1 MNNTCNTVCV
11 CLKRKR
17 DLRARHN
24 RPRSL
29 MWSWKCSYRGTQ
41 SKFLDV
47 IIRFMKPAQQH
58 SSESES
64 IGLVLAVCMRPRFHC
79 FPLYLEIMKLKKAL
93 HLLFLQTEKTGKI
106 EEGKKQWFDML
117 I

>member
-1 MNNTCNTVCV
+1 
-11 CLKRKR
+11 
-17 DLRARHN
+17 
-24 RPRSL
+24 
-29 MWSWKCSYRGTQ
+29 
-41 SKFLDV
+41 
-47 IIRFMKPAQQH
+47 MKPAQQH

-117 I
+117 IWKIWIKDEQKHQECQVF